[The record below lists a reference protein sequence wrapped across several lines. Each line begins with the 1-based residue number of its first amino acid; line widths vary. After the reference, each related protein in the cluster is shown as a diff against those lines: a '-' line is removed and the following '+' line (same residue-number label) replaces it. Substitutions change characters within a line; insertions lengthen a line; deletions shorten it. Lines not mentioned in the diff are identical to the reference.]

1 MSLATRRRSREFLP
15 PKITW
20 DDVAAI
26 SNEHDEPTWLR
37 DFRAKAWETY
47 ESLPMPTTNDE
58 AWRRTDYRQ
67 INWDSAGVIQAPNG
81 VNLEMIPA
89 ENRAPLIGEE
99 QGGLICWVDGALVH
113 SEINANLSAQGVL
126 LMDLRQAA
134 REHEALVK
142 EHFFTKAV
150 LPDEGKFAAL
160 NAAAWTHGVFIYVP
174 KNVHVELPLHSI
186 FYNSQPSAAIGHV
199 LVVLER
205 GAEATILQEFLSPDA
220 QADASY
226 IGATEILV
234 GDDANLKYVGLQNW
248 GHHTYEFSHQRARVG
263 RNAQLDWVVGNMGS
277 KLTKAFLEILIDGR
291 GAWSRM
297 SGMAFLDEQQFVD
310 QDTLQVHNAPDTT
323 SDLLFKTALTQEA
336 RSVWQGMIKVVQG
349 AQKSDGFQKNENL
362 LMRNTARADSIP
374 GLEIEA
380 DDVRCTHA
388 ATVGKLE
395 EEPVYYLQTRGLPR
409 IEAERLIIN
418 GYFWDV
424 LERIP
429 FEDIRQRLLED
440 ADRKLL
446 KGYADK

>member
-1 MSLATRRRSREFLP
+1 MSVATRRSREFLP

-26 SNEHDEPTWLR
+26 SNEYDEPAWLR
-37 DFRAKAWETY
+37 EFRAKAWETY
-47 ESLPMPTTNDE
+47 ESLAMPTTNDE

-67 INWDSAGVIQAPNG
+67 INWDSAGVMQAPNG
-81 VNLEMIPA
+81 VSLDMIPS

-142 EHFFTKAV
+142 EHLFTKAV

-186 FYNSQPSAAIGHV
+186 FYNTLSSAAIGHV

-205 GAEATILQEFLSPDA
+205 GAEATIVQEFLSPDA
-220 QADASY
+220 KEDASY

-277 KLTKAFLEILIDGR
+277 KLTKAFLEILIDGQ

-323 SDLLFKTALTQEA
+323 SDLLFKTALTQHA
-336 RSVWQGMIKVVQG
+336 RSVWQGMIKVVPG

-395 EEPVYYLQTRGLPR
+395 EEPVYYLQTRGVPR

-429 FEDIRQRLLED
+429 FEDIRQRLLAD